1 MKLSSDNLERRDT
14 IDSLNYHHL
23 RLFQAVAREGH
34 LTRAS
39 ERLHLTPQTVSTQI
53 RHLEAAMGERL
64 FLRTGRRMVL
74 TDAGH
79 VALRY
84 SGEIFSLGQELLE
97 TLRGQPTGRPVLI
110 RIGAPEA
117 LPKII
122 VHRLIEP
129 ALHLEEPVQIFCR
142 ERSPTE
148 LLADL
153 AVHRLD
159 VVLSDTPI
167 PPMAKVRAYSHLL
180 GTCGISFMAQTKL
193 ANGLRDHFPRSLD
206 GAPVLLPS
214 DDAVLRRDLDSWF
227 EKVDVRP
234 RIVGQFEDSGLLKS
248 FGQAGEG
255 FFAVP
260 SVIEKEV
267 ARQYKVQKIAEIDEV
282 TESFY
287 AISVER
293 RVRHPA
299 VVAICEAARTRL
311 FS

>member
-1 MKLSSDNLERRDT
+1 
-14 IDSLNYHHL
+14 
-23 RLFQAVAREGH
+23 
-34 LTRAS
+34 
-39 ERLHLTPQTVSTQI
+39 
-53 RHLEAAMGERL
+53 MGERL

-74 TDAGH
+74 TDAGQ

-84 SGEIFSLGQELLE
+84 SGEIFALGQELTE
-97 TLRGQPTGRPVLI
+97 TLRGQPSGRPVQI

-117 LPKII
+117 LPKLI
-122 VHRLIEP
+122 VHRLLEP
-129 ALHLEEPVQIFCR
+129 ALHLDEPIQIFCR
-142 ERSPTE
+142 ERNPTE

-159 VVLSDTPI
+159 VVLSDAPI
-167 PPMAKVRAYSHLL
+167 PPLAKVRAYNHLL
-180 GTCGISFMAQTKL
+180 GTCGITFMAQAKL
-193 ANGLRDHFPRSLD
+193 AKRLRVGFPQSLD

-214 DDAVLRRDLDSWF
+214 DDAVLRRDLDRWF
-227 EKVDVRP
+227 DKIGVRP
-234 RIVGQFEDSGLLKS
+234 SIVGEFEDSALLKS

-255 FFAVP
+255 FFAAP
-260 SVIEKEV
+260 SVVEKEV
-267 ARQYKVQKIAEIDEV
+267 ARQYKVQRIAGIDAV

-299 VVAICEAARTRL
+299 VVAICEAARTQL

>member
-1 MKLSSDNLERRDT
+1 
-14 IDSLNYHHL
+14 
-23 RLFQAVAREGH
+23 VAREGN

-53 RHLEAAMGERL
+53 RDLETAMGERL

-74 TDAGH
+74 TDAGQ

-84 SGEIFSLGQELLE
+84 SGEIFALGQELTE
-97 TLRGQPTGRPVLI
+97 TLRGQPSGRPVQI

-117 LPKII
+117 LPKLI
-122 VHRLIEP
+122 VHRLLEP
-129 ALHLEEPVQIFCR
+129 ALHLDEPIQIFCR
-142 ERSPTE
+142 ERNPTE

-159 VVLSDTPI
+159 VVLSDAPI
-167 PPMAKVRAYSHLL
+167 PPLAKVRAYNHLL
-180 GTCGISFMAQTKL
+180 GTCGITFMAQAKL
-193 ANGLRDHFPRSLD
+193 AKRLRVGFPQSLD

-214 DDAVLRRDLDSWF
+214 DDAVLRRDLDRWF
-227 EKVDVRP
+227 DKIGVRP
-234 RIVGQFEDSGLLKS
+234 SIVGEFEDSALLKS

-255 FFAVP
+255 FFAAP
-260 SVIEKEV
+260 SVVEKEV
-267 ARQYKVQKIAEIDEV
+267 ARQYKVQRIAGIDAV

-299 VVAICEAARTRL
+299 VVAICEAARTQL